1 MIRISGRALSAA
13 LATTAFL
20 AVSTA
25 TAPANTPSLFAI
37 GDLNSAPYPSVEFW
51 GAQWWKDN
59 TVSGGT
65 APASFKGLALTITQT
80 GDCSGTF
87 TGTFTTDPGNSVD
100 PPASVAS
107 QIQVLVVNSV
117 TQSGDVI
124 SGTYDDIDFV
134 STDPGY
140 GPDPGHAGTGTVV
153 ADCLGGG
160 GGGVPD

>member
-1 MIRISGRALSAA
+1 MTRIPGRGLSAA

-20 AVSTA
+20 AVSAA
-25 TAPANTPSLFAI
+25 TAPADTQSLFAI
-37 GDLNSAPYPSVEFW
+37 GDGNSAPNASVEFW

-65 APASFKGLALTITQT
+65 APASFKGLALSITQT
-80 GDCSGTF
+80 GPCS
-87 TGTFTTDPGNSVD
+87 GTFTTDPGNSVD

-117 TQSGDVI
+117 TKSGDVI
-124 SGTYDDIDFV
+124 SGTFDDIDV
-134 STDPGY
+134 VNTDPGY
-140 GPDPGHAGTGTVV
+140 GPNPGHAGTGTVT

-160 GGGVPD
+160 GGGVPT